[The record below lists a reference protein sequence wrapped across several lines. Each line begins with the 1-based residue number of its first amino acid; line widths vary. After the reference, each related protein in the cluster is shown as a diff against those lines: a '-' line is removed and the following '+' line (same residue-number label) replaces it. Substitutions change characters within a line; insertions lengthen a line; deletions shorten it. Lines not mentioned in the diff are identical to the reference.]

1 MVKIDNNI
9 FYSIGT
15 GFYKEKSSRFISY
28 SFSVMVFND
37 IKNYLGQLKE
47 KYPDSN
53 HICYAY
59 RLLSGKIIN
68 EFATDAGEPK
78 GSSGIPILN
87 NLKRKK
93 LINSAV
99 FVVRYFGGKKLGIQG
114 LIHAYSASTL
124 DCLENSKIG
133 PWIKNNIYILEIKY
147 ELLGIVEKII
157 DNNNGK
163 IIDKNFS
170 EKIQITV
177 ELIDKNSELF
187 LNSFSDLKSVKII
200 DKN

>member
-1 MVKIDNNI
+1 
-9 FYSIGT
+9 
-15 GFYKEKSSRFISY
+15 
-28 SFSVMVFND
+28 MVFND